1 MLQVHQ
7 IRFYR
12 HELRTRFPFRY
23 GIASMTE
30 VPYLF
35 VQAEVTFAGATS
47 VGLSADL
54 LPPKWFTKDPASDYV
69 SEDLPQMLATI
80 SNAAEVAVDVG
91 QQPSFFDWWLRLYEH
106 QSAWGTHHAIAPL
119 LANFGVS
126 LIERAVLDAAC
137 RAVNMPVHRFLR
149 ENRAQ
154 IEFARVRPEL
164 RDVSPTDVIVR
175 TPAARILV
183 RHTIGISDPLT
194 PADISEGDRV
204 DDGLP
209 HSLTANLR
217 TYDLRYFKI
226 KLSGDRNFDHERL
239 SAIRQVIASEIE
251 EEVYFT
257 LDGNENFPDVEEFRE
272 QYLSHLADPEL
283 KGFLER
289 GLLFVEQPLH
299 REQALK
305 ESVRRTLENWK
316 TAPPLIIDES
326 DADLGSLPEALR
338 LGYSGTS
345 HKNCKGVIKGLLN
358 AATIGQKRKSNPQL
372 ILSGEDLAN
381 LGPVALLQ
389 DLAIASALGISH
401 VERNGHHYFAGISG
415 FPSEIQNS
423 TFQSHGDLYQR
434 TAGGLVSLGIKDGS
448 LRLGSVLAA
457 PFGYGQPPPLS
468 ELCALSP
475 AELRAAV

>member
-1 MLQVHQ
+1 
-7 IRFYR
+7 
-12 HELRTRFPFRY
+12 
-23 GIASMTE
+23 MTE

-35 VQAEVTFAGATS
+35 VQAEVTFAGVTS

-54 LPPKWFTKDPASDYV
+54 LPPKWFTKDPASDYLND
-69 SEDLPQMLATI
+69 DLPQMLATI
-80 SNAAEVAVDVG
+80 SNAAEVAVEVG
-91 QQPSFFDWWLRLYEH
+91 QQPSLFEWWLQLYER
-106 QSAWGTHHAIAPL
+106 QSAWGKQHAIAPL
-119 LANFGVS
+119 LAGFGVS

-137 RAVNMPVHRFLR
+137 RAVNLPVHRFLR

-175 TPAARILV
+175 TPAERILV

-194 PADISEGDRV
+194 AAEISAGDRV

-217 TYDLRYFKI
+217 TYGLRYFKI
-226 KLSGDRNFDHERL
+226 KLSGNHNLDQERL
-239 SAIRQVIASEIE
+239 KAIRRVITSEIE
-251 EEVYFT
+251 DEVYFT
-257 LDGNENFPDVEEFRE
+257 LDGNENFPDIEEFRE
-272 QYLSHLADPEL
+272 QYRSHLADPDL
-283 KGFLER
+283 KDFLER

-299 REQALK
+299 REQALE
-305 ESVRRTLENWK
+305 ESVCRTLESWPS
-316 TAPPLIIDES
+316 APPLIIDES

-345 HKNCKGVIKGLLN
+345 HKNCKGVIKGLVN
-358 AATIGQKRKSNPQL
+358 AATIGQARRSNPQL

-389 DLAIASALGISH
+389 DLAIASALGIPH

-415 FPSEIQNS
+415 FPSEIQHA
-423 TFQSHGDLYQR
+423 TLQSHGDLYQR
-434 TAGGLVSLGIKDGS
+434 TANGVISLALKDGS

-457 PFGYGQPPPLS
+457 PFGYDQPPPLA
-468 ELCALSP
+468 ELQAMSP
-475 AELRAAV
+475 AELRKPD